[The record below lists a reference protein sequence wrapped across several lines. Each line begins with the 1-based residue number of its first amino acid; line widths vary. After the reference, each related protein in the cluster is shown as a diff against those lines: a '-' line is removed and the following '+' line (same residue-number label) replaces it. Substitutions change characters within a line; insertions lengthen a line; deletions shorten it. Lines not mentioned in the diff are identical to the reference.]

1 VKKGRCSICEKH
13 GYINVHHLLPKSEGG
28 SDHPSNLATV
38 CLDCHAFLHE
48 QIDAGIYYR
57 WQMTTAG
64 RTLGPP
70 PGG

>member
-1 VKKGRCSICEKH
+1 MKKGVRGRCGKS

-28 SDHPSNLATV
+28 PDHPSNLATV
-38 CLDCHAFLHE
+38 CLDCHVFLHE
-48 QIDAGIYYR
+48 QIDVGIHYR

-64 RTLGPP
+64 RTLAPP

>member
-1 VKKGRCSICEKH
+1 MKKGVRGRCGKS

-28 SDHPSNLATV
+28 PDHPSNLATV
-38 CLDCHAFLHE
+38 CLDCHVFLHE

-64 RTLGPP
+64 RMLGTP